1 MSPTVFAQAAA
12 LFALPA
18 AASFDFAPATVIPAT
33 GGIAD
38 IVIAD
43 LDGDD
48 DLDVA
53 TLGGFS
59 FPDGRAFIGV
69 LLNDGAGV
77 LGAPATI
84 DAGKM
89 AKRPLDAASRA
100 SSLPMTLRVPVP

>member
-1 MSPTVFAQAAA
+1 MLPTVFAQAAA

-18 AASFDFAPATVIPAT
+18 AASFDFAPATVIPVT

-53 TLGGFS
+53 TLTPPS
-59 FPDGRAFIGV
+59 HRDRTPES
-69 LLNDGAGV
+69 
-77 LGAPATI
+77 T
-84 DAGKM
+84 
-89 AKRPLDAASRA
+89 
-100 SSLPMTLRVPVP
+100 TL